1 MFCKN
6 KSKSILF
13 SFSLLLFAQNIFAQS
28 PPNNNLDVTWDSDP
42 VTAGAQ
48 SSATTIVAIQN
59 AFNNGRRQ
67 EEIQKSLTTNSL
79 GNLTLASNFLTLSK
93 SQKIITLINLERA
106 CRAGIDYDG
115 AGGIPPVLGLTL
127 DGLDPTL
134 TTVAQ
139 NHADWLQTNNLFQHT
154 GSGGSSPFTRIQ
166 NAYALNTCSEFLA
179 GAENIYSAYSSSA
192 TITGTAEKAVYNW
205 IYKDS
210 GSNWMHR
217 EATLLQNID
226 LSSNVNSGY
235 KNNFGTNTAE
245 GMIGY
250 GFIGVNNFVG
260 GAYTLVYNP
269 SGSTIIDRVEA
280 IVVVVMD
287 PVNTSLATSNNCAYV
302 ASAGASLP
310 IELLSFGVEQREKN
324 AFVKWE
330 TASESNTDFFLI
342 ERAIADG
349 RFETVGKVE
358 AFGNST
364 TKRSY
369 FFEDKNLQNAT
380 YYYRIVS
387 VDEDGEKQNS
397 HLAVLRLIN
406 NFDFTVYESAE
417 NINISLVSDKT
428 DEIFAEIIDL
438 NGKLI
443 YQFEETVS
451 SGANQITRTFDL
463 TSGIYFM
470 KIKQN
475 GVNKV
480 QKFSYIR

>member
-1 MFCKN
+1 MYCKN
-6 KSKSILF
+6 KITQTILF
-13 SFSLLLFAQNIFAQS
+13 ISLLFFSQSAFAQS
-28 PPNNNLDVTWDSDP
+28 PPNNSLDVTWDSDP

-48 SSATTIVAIQN
+48 SSATTITAIQN

-67 EEIQKSLTTNSL
+67 EEIQKNLTINIL
-79 GNLTLASNFLTLSK
+79 GSLTLASNFLTLSK
-93 SQKIITLINLERA
+93 SQKILLLINLERA

-115 AGGIPPVLGLTL
+115 AGGIAPVLGLTL

-154 GSGGSSPFTRIQ
+154 GSGGNSPFDRIQ

-179 GAENIYSAYSSSA
+179 SAENIYSAYSSSA

-210 GSNWMHR
+210 GSSWMHR

-226 LSSNVNSGY
+226 LSSNANSGY

-250 GFIGVNNFVG
+250 GFIGVNNFVS

-269 SGSTIIDRVEA
+269 SGSTVIDRVEA
-280 IVVVVMD
+280 IVMVVMD
-287 PVNTSLATSNNCAYV
+287 PVNTSLATNNNCTFV
-302 ASAGASLP
+302 TSAGASLP

-324 AFVKWE
+324 AFLKWE

-349 RFETVGKVE
+349 RFEPVGKVE

-369 FFEDKNLQNAT
+369 SFEDKNLQNAT

-387 VDEDGEKQNS
+387 VDEDGKKQNS
-397 HLAVLRLIN
+397 YLAVLRVIN
-406 NFDFTVYESAE
+406 NFDFTLYENAE
-417 NINISLVSDKT
+417 TINISLVSDKT

-438 NGKLI
+438 NGRLI

-451 SGANQITRTFDL
+451 SGANQITRTFDFA
-463 TSGIYFM
+463 SGIYFM

-475 GVNKV
+475 GVSKIH
-480 QKFSYIR
+480 KFSCTK